1 MKTCYMAYKNA
12 TVGPR
17 YSQIVNKPSTNCQIL
32 EDFAK
37 MAKSGHTAGYAKIAI
52 FLPLKKG
59 TGLADILV
67 ENLRINL
74 KS

>member
-1 MKTCYMAYKNA
+1 
-12 TVGPR
+12 
-17 YSQIVNKPSTNCQIL
+17 
-32 EDFAK
+32 

-52 FLPLKKG
+52 FLPQKKG

-74 KS
+74 KSWS